1 MNEYK
6 DILVAVDGSSE
17 AKLAFYKS
25 IEVVKQEQNAR
36 LHIVSVIDIFSID
49 EEDTS
54 YREREEQHIGDLL
67 ISYKTIAKEE
77 GIDQVETY
85 IKYGDPKVNIS
96 KELAQAVEADLIVC
110 GAQGVKNAEHF
121 FLGSVSEAIVLTAS
135 CDVLV
140 VRRSVK

>member
-54 YREREEQHIGDLL
+54 YREREEQRIGDLL

-77 GIDQVETY
+77 AIDQVETY

>member
-1 MNEYK
+1 MNEYM

-25 IEVVKQEQNAR
+25 IDIVKLEENAR
-36 LHIVSVIDIFSID
+36 LHIVSVIDMFSID
-49 EEDTS
+49 EDDTS
-54 YREREEQHIGDLL
+54 YREREEQHIRDLL
-67 ISYKTIAKEE
+67 NSYKTIAKEE
-77 GIDQVETY
+77 GIDHVETY
-85 IKYGDPKVNIS
+85 ITHGDPKVNIS
-96 KELAQAVEADLIVC
+96 KDLAQAVEADLIVC